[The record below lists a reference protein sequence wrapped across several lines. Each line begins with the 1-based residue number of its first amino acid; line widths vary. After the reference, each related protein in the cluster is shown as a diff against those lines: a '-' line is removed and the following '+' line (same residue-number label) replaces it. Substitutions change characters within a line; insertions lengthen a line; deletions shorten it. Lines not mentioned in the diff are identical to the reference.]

1 MSSFQKKDSKDN
13 MRELALKKNL
23 LKRKLFKKRA
33 KAKQDKKILKTS

>member
-23 LKRKLFKKRA
+23 LKRKLFKK
-33 KAKQDKKILKTS
+33 KKPKKNDSSIR